1 MLDRLRRSTML
12 VAFLSAGLLIAPL
25 QLAVGAHA
33 SEMLRFDVAED
44 PTRFS
49 FDRNGPLEEDGLP
62 DYGNAFVTQGYIYP
76 HGTLVDGDAGVDVNG
91 NPLYPDKVMGEW
103 TCYGFV
109 IGEGSS
115 AETGKVAITEQVY
128 SFGGDVVGSRTLVS
142 SGYEII
148 DVNVPLI
155 RAVTGGTGPY
165 IAARGE
171 VRQTTLAI
179 TELHSFT
186 YRFEVELRD

>member
-1 MLDRLRRSTML
+1 ML
-12 VAFLSAGLLIAPL
+12 VRLSRWTVVVAVLSADLLFAAL

-33 SEMLRFDVAED
+33 SEMLKFDVAED

-49 FDRNGPLEEDGLP
+49 FDRNGPLEDDGLP
-62 DYGNAFVTQGYIYP
+62 DYGNAFMTQGYIYP

-103 TCYGFV
+103 TCYGFM

-115 AETGKVAITEQVY
+115 TKSGKVAISEQVY
-128 SFGGDVVGSRTLVS
+128 SFGGEVVGSKTLVS
-142 SGYEII
+142 NGYEII
-148 DVNVPLI
+148 DVGVPLI

-165 IAARGE
+165 LAARGE

-186 YRFEVELRD
+186 FRFEITLVD